1 MKQSNFAKRLISLL
15 LVVIMIATLL
25 PLSTIAAAAAD
36 PAKNNIVTSANKGVT
51 GIDTSTLN
59 KKGTINWPVKIYD
72 NLSDGMLF
80 EFAQYQG
87 SSFLSNSSNPKASS
101 SYSSTGGQY
110 VLGQPM
116 PYGGRFVTDYTADA
130 AYSTN
135 AYVTQYGNGRGIRY
149 VPTRMAASNYN
160 NPQYLRLKINTSA
173 YSGSNR
179 NFYVSNFR
187 NDNGLNA
194 HYSTIRYM
202 VMVYRS
208 SGINTT
214 TKADYFGTSMDPM
227 SFLVNRVTSETTSTE
242 TSSWL
247 RYGVSSW
254 TNSSTWT
261 YRVIDLQSLGFN
273 AYYTNGLSITP
284 NFSSTSA
291 YLDLSHVGYFT
302 TSAAAETYG
311 KQCLEFLKD
320 PGEYV
325 SGTQWNTANNTA
337 FGMLFSSNG
346 TAWASGGGN
355 PLTSTNAGLHGGYYT
370 YQIGYRP
377 SVDANADTYNNNRK
391 TGRDSTT
398 GRFNGTG
405 DLIGDNGIHYIHTD
419 YGTNGVYDMSSLD
432 FGGYSLLEDC
442 TKGLWTAGLLQNT
455 LGADGTPQYK
465 QDTVE
470 YIADLL
476 SKTLTIP
483 QKGTN
488 GYNNYNYVAG
498 VKNAAQYGTT
508 NGTANDLA
516 QGLRNCLGITFTS
529 GQSRG
534 STPKMGTYAETLA
547 KANDLKGAF
556 LPIANAGKIT
566 TCMDAAYYLLH
577 NLFVADSY
585 NQLQDDFQYLTLSS
599 AVLDNGTDAFV
610 LDGGFSYG
618 ASLQDLIDEKITQ
631 AEYKAAAKNAV
642 VYSSFHNGGVGRI
655 YHDQVDEK
663 DLVYYADAEYART
676 TRFPF
681 LPVVDS
687 EGVYAGET
695 KSYYNGEDEKRN
707 YDTQNGTYNER
718 NYGYTLASNGEFVF
732 NEEDDLYFE
741 FEGDDDVYLF
751 INNQL
756 VLDIGGGHS
765 ISNASIKV
773 NEYVAWAKEV
783 IKNPSNYSAQ
793 ELARAQALNLEN
805 GEIASF
811 DFYYMERH
819 GYGANCRI
827 VTNMHVTDPSLRVSK
842 SAYQGGKEVEYGGIV
857 DADKPIAYNFTIT
870 NSGNQKLYNLS
881 LDDKNIGVSLTPD
894 NGLYVAGDGNDTEL
908 DDINGYYVTDA
919 RGEKLDA
926 TDIVAYVSGWEKVDS
941 GGDYIESSR
950 VYTKVEAGAGTHIYH
965 DNLEIRFKSND
976 ELKKFLKT
984 LESAE
989 TDNSSVGEELT
1000 QKGAGLWVDASVTF
1014 TGIYYTMTDE
1024 QSEEGVFNN
1033 TVYAEGVTT
1042 VERDDPAA
1050 ITKVSEARH
1059 RVYVTAIPCYY
1070 QWAGND
1076 LFISKQRVLD
1086 DASAEAGNAS
1096 SMLHDYIAFFNTVG
1110 GDISKFGTVFCDRL
1124 GHQVD
1129 ASTYPN
1135 VVLGYQAG
1143 DGQFG
1148 YKTNYDTPG
1157 IYEFHILMY
1166 LYGKSGDIET
1176 MNLGEYAVVRVLI
1189 IVTDV
1194 GDAQYVLDYGLA
1206 TETLDKGGELFKGDE
1221 LLGDLSGTEAK
1232 VMGITGTQPSYL
1244 NVTSKTN
1251 DYNRINFSA
1260 ADLASSNKINT
1271 EDGYYTANIA
1281 IGDLGKKI
1289 NYDKNSGRYTIVDS
1303 GTVTVHVD
1311 APVAWDELFLYYW
1324 YDDGRN
1330 NVWPGDS
1337 MTMTSHGNFELT
1349 IPDNVPH
1356 VIISNGTNQTVNL
1369 DLTPGKEAWIDIDGT
1384 LNADEKLY
1392 ANVTYKTT
1400 DGVIHA
1406 KVPEGWG
1413 DVYIYCWDAFGNGLT
1428 SWPGIQVEEIDSDGF
1443 YTYTIPADITNV
1455 IVNNGDKGKQTSD
1468 LVVYAGSE
1476 TWITVNATPSGTN
1489 EEVGID
1495 YYGATSSRSTETIR
1509 MHASVPDDWQGASVY
1524 YWNSNG
1530 SATGVEW
1537 PGIAMTKGTDGLYHV
1552 EGIPADV
1559 TNVIIND
1566 GKQAGALQ
1574 TQNLSITPGAETWF
1588 TITAPYKSSTTTVEA
1603 TVPADWSEVR
1613 VYFFNDSG
1621 TVGTEWPGITPAKVT
1636 DNTYSIAVPDG
1647 ATKYIVNNNNN
1658 GKQTQNLFVTRG
1670 IVNKVE
1676 VNSANVA
1683 TPLTETTIIV
1693 SPQKSWRNVNVH
1705 YWNTTT
1711 NVGSE
1716 WPGVAAEMNEDGTFT
1731 ATIPAGYNAFLL
1743 NNGIEQTGD
1752 IFDFYMGGENLVTV
1766 YEDLT
1771 YRLDLNY
1778 NVDIVYG
1785 ENADKEGFTFTPTDF
1800 MDSEYNI
1807 WMAITVHETDINVN
1821 NKPTALGSA
1830 VNIGKEVQMY
1840 KKITVLPANV
1850 VYYEDDFA
1858 GIIYD
1863 NTTSNV
1869 INHYGDGSGSLGQSV
1884 DQNQQYGK
1892 DSVYQGS
1899 ENDEMTGGS
1908 LTDVYINDSSSF
1920 ASFWFTGTGFEIIGH
1935 THAEGSGTLRAYIYD
1950 ESGKLVKK
1958 VPVITE
1964 FDNGADGGTE
1974 GISAVPLIR
1983 VNNLEFGKYK
1993 VELSG
1998 IPVYDMDAWDGT
2010 NLPPTL
2016 ESYVC
2021 IDGVRIFQPLQENK
2035 PDGETGLI
2043 SKGASYTV
2051 DTGLSNHV
2059 TSLTDGVYVT
2069 GKWYGGSWMGFNKN
2083 SNVDANGQGVVT
2095 LDLGKTYCIEDI
2107 RANISSTFT
2116 TDGIG
2121 NPTYVEVYYANSLEE
2136 QFKFAGNINIET
2148 TQTDT
2153 VRWCDLMFSEG
2164 LSNIDARY
2172 LRVKFGP
2179 ACNNLSWVMVDEIE
2193 VYGYEKAHV
2202 ENGSHDAYLETED
2215 GATFAEVRNL
2225 VADRK
2230 SFAIKYDDN
2239 DGLSVSGGTS
2249 TWIENRNNSLP
2260 SDFNSKWTNNIVNSA
2275 NDYLIAGPNNEVYVM
2290 ETTEADK
2297 SALVFYVRETA
2308 DTVHNLQLAIRALD
2322 YGAFIGSEETGNAIA
2337 EIQYGVYNEN
2347 GEFAWKTLTTTVS
2360 SAEQYFAVP
2369 YTECPYDAE
2378 NDRYQVVIRVAD
2390 TTPTGMASFTSA
2402 KSKGIDFLELNTSEV
2417 PDVIYSDEVANTIID
2432 SNGNTL
2438 ETSKFVDFLKLAGQ
2452 MESDDVVEP
2461 EDPETPEEPVVIEG
2475 VSTSAMGALYD
2486 SFTADTASDFAITE
2500 TSRIYI
2506 VTPNDYEMPSESI
2519 QQTVKLAQSQFKADN
2534 YDMEIVWGLEEFS
2547 RAGDI
2552 IVYVDSSYTYGA
2564 EGYNIE
2570 VSDRAVVK
2578 SVDTDGLLYGLN
2590 TLQKHFRY
2598 AGTNAIEGFTLTDA
2612 PDTKERTVHLDMAR
2626 KYLTKEFIQNYIAEM
2641 SWMGYNALELH
2652 LAEDGGFRS
2661 NIWDGTADFVSPTGN
2676 DFSWAIG
2683 SMLQPWCYD
2692 CPDPDMGKYLTAA
2705 ELVEICETAKE
2716 YHIEIIPSFDTPAHV
2731 GWMTKKYET
2740 EYNAGNTSVSTF
2752 NYGGQSYTLP
2762 NRINYRTTN
2771 TYDYA
2776 VLNLGNA
2783 NVQKFAF
2790 AMYTDLAAFF
2800 HQYAGSTHFNIGADE
2815 VGLATTDTWD
2825 YADFI
2830 DYVNDLNDVIKGQGY
2845 ESIRMYNDFADRP
2858 KYQSMTDRTLPE
2870 LDDDIEI
2877 VFWDGPNTNGASW
2890 DSTTD
2895 IKKADAWVAEGRNI
2909 YSGIQFW
2916 TYYTSRIANTPGYE
2930 DNANFGKDSR
2940 DPTNTWWTFY
2950 RNQEDYSYAEW
2961 DPTRFSEY
2969 TDTDY
2974 SYYYDGEYLKG
2985 GYFMVWLDYAGVNTE
3000 TEHWQGVWDST
3011 NTSSNGKYFYSLIY
3025 RMWSNAAKQ
3034 WNWDLDDTL
3043 TFADFKTFRDKM
3055 GYFPGYDTANS
3066 TTTSDYMSA
3075 TILPESAEIS
3085 EESYYPTYKVTFK
3098 NYDGTVLKS
3107 QYVYHGSSATAPAV
3121 PERPDDVW
3129 YTYKFAGWDKEFTNI
3144 TADTVLTA
3152 TYTSE
3157 ATVAGKIGYLEVK
3170 VSGGTNFNISI
3181 NDETPRPM
3189 GTKFVNASMEFGK
3202 KVVVTAETTNG
3213 NRFIGWVSAKTGD
3226 VLSTERTY
3234 TFYTSGNDVLIAL
3247 FDTDLVSKGTVT
3259 FRNDK
3264 TNQII
3269 DIQYYASGETIIFP
3283 EDVTYA
3289 GYKFVGWSLT
3299 EAEIQARLSE
3309 GKDVTVYPEWEIEDQ
3324 YFSITVE
3331 GGYVSSHGGMKDG
3344 KYVGYK
3350 GTTITAKDA
3359 PNGKTFAYWEDQYGD
3374 IVSYDA
3380 DYKFYPFEDCTY
3392 TAVYVINTDEI
3403 FDVIG
3408 SYEPVVEETPDEYTF
3423 RVYFKNNWKW
3433 TEVSTYYW
3441 GAGEDLPWPGAPMT
3455 FLETE
3460 GTDDIY
3466 FIDLPVGV
3474 QGFVINGMDNGSANQ
3489 TPDITEFVDGRT
3501 YSMAWNSTDGNVAV
3515 IDDSRVEGT
3524 GELKEDKNTIY
3535 ISTERNSE
3543 WSASNRYVAVYA
3555 AVSDDEGAEGAWYIC
3570 EALTFN
3576 GYFVVK
3582 TPVRFEQITVALFD
3596 VNVTT
3601 PTMDAALAK
3610 IENLVV
3616 HPDDETNMLIVEAS
3630 GGFNVANMITGYF
3643 LNSHKWTNFTV
3654 YVTTEGGAN
3663 YRVDKVL
3670 EGKMNGYDLYG
3681 FELPDN
3687 AHKILVKNNATG
3699 ESFEYTAEGTIA
3711 ANTVYGFKGVAATID
3726 TDVVTS
3732 VYIDTLSRGDAN
3744 TVYFSW
3750 SVPETSGC
3758 TFVNAG
3764 VLLVKEED
3772 YNEDNFALGTIDPAV
3787 IQFAPA
3793 RKYQTATGVHSVT
3806 IPAVVPGDAW
3816 IACSFV
3822 QYRDEQGKLQI
3833 KYSKQVTG
3841 TK

>member
-1 MKQSNFAKRLISLL
+1 MKQSNFSKRLISLL

-25 PLSTIAAAAAD
+25 PLSTIAAAAVN
-36 PAKNNIVTSANKGVT
+36 KNDIVISANKGVT
-51 GIDTSTLN
+51 GINTSTLN

-80 EFAQYQG
+80 EFAQYG
-87 SSFLSNSSNPKASS
+87 GDSL
-101 SYSSTGGQY
+101 YSTGERYTGGGGQY
-110 VLGQPM
+110 VLGNPM
-116 PYGGRFVTDYTADA
+116 PYTTAWGYDFTTETSYAKTVNSDYSDSENKSHKKTHVAAVDYSSPRYMRITMASGGY
-130 AYSTN
+130 
-135 AYVTQYGNGRGIRY
+135 
-149 VPTRMAASNYN
+149 
-160 NPQYLRLKINTSA
+160 NTSYKNCMIA
-173 YSGSNR
+173 NFKEDFGSNA
-179 NFYVSNFR
+179 
-187 NDNGLNA
+187 NA
-194 HYSTIRYM
+194 VNNQYM
-202 VMVYRS
+202 MMVYRANGLS
-208 SGINTT
+208 
-214 TKADYFGTSMDPM
+214 ATSNDTHYIG
-227 SFLVNRVTSETTSTE
+227 F
-242 TSSWL
+242 
-247 RYGVSSW
+247 
-254 TNSSTWT
+254 NSSRNGSNWGRFNDGGIKDVDGNYVRNTSGKWKCV
-261 YRVIDLQSLGFN
+261 VIDLQSNCGPGNWSSHKSYGFDELYVRLGLDSSSDYFDL
-273 AYYTNGLSITP
+273 AYL
-284 NFSSTSA
+284 NFFPDATSA
-291 YLDLSHVGYFT
+291 K
-302 TSAAAETYG
+302 AYG
-311 KQCLEFLKD
+311 AQCLQFMSS
-320 PGEYV
+320 PGEYIK
-325 SGTQWNTANNTA
+325 GKTWNAANNTA
-337 FGMLFSSNG
+337 FGMLYATNG
-346 TAWASGGGN
+346 GDHNGSGYGGA
-355 PLTSTNAGLHGGYYT
+355 PVTSTLGGTHAGYYT
-370 YQIGYRP
+370 HQIGLRP
-377 SVDANADTYNNNRK
+377 SVDANADAYNNNRK
-391 TGRDSTT
+391 DGKDSA

-405 DLIGDNGIHYIHTD
+405 NVIGDNGIHFISYSYRSTA
-419 YGTNGVYDMSSLD
+419 NGETAYSMRNLD
-432 FGGYSLLEDC
+432 FGGYNLLEDC
-442 TKGLWTAGLLQNT
+442 TRGLFTAGLLEST

-465 QDTVE
+465 QDTIE

-483 QKGTN
+483 QYGTN
-488 GYNNYNYVAG
+488 GNANYSYVAG
-498 VKNAAQYGTT
+498 VKNAAQFGTT
-508 NGTANDLA
+508 NGKANDLA

-547 KANDLKGAF
+547 KAKDLKGAF
-556 LPIANAGKIT
+556 LSIANAGKIK

-585 NQLQDDFQYLTLSS
+585 NQFQDDFQYLTLSS

-618 ASLQDLIDEKITQ
+618 ASLQDLISGKITQ
-631 AEYKAAAKNAV
+631 AQYKAAAKNAV

-655 YHDQVDEK
+655 YHDQVNEK
-663 DLVYYADAEYART
+663 DLVYYSNSEGSRT

-695 KSYYNGEDEKRN
+695 KSYYFAEDEKRN
-707 YDTQNGTYNER
+707 YDTQNGTYRGR

-732 NEEDDLYFE
+732 NEEDELYFE

-765 ISNASIKV
+765 ISNASINV
-773 NEYVAWAKEV
+773 NEYVAWAREV
-783 IKNPSNYSAQ
+783 VKNPTKYTAQ
-793 ELARAQALNLEN
+793 ELARAQALDLEN

-827 VTNMHVTDPSLRVSK
+827 VTNMHVTDPDLRVDK
-842 SAYQGGKEVEYGGIV
+842 SAYQGGKEIEYGGIV

-881 LDDKNIGVSLTPD
+881 LDDKNIGVSFTPD

-919 RGEKLDA
+919 RGEKLDP

-941 GGDYIESSR
+941 GGDYVENSR
-950 VYTKVEAGAGTHIYH
+950 VYTKVEAGTGTHIYH

-989 TDNSSVGEELT
+989 TDNSTVGEELT
-1000 QKGAGLWVDASVTF
+1000 QKGSGLWVDASVTF
-1014 TGIYYTMTDE
+1014 TGVYYTMTDD
-1024 QSEEGVFNN
+1024 QEEAGVFNN
-1033 TVYAEGVTT
+1033 TVYAEGITT
-1042 VERDDPAA
+1042 IDPNDPAA

-1070 QWAGND
+1070 QWAGKD

-1086 DASAEAGNAS
+1086 DASAEAGNVS
-1096 SMLHDYIAFFNTVG
+1096 SMLHDYIAFFITVG
-1110 GDISKFGTVFCDRL
+1110 GDISKFGTVFCDRM
-1124 GHQVD
+1124 GNRVD

-1143 DGQFG
+1143 DGQYG
-1148 YKTNYDTPG
+1148 YKANYDAPG

-1166 LYGKSGDIET
+1166 LNGKSGDIKT
-1176 MNLGEYAVVRVLI
+1176 MNLGEYAIVRVLI

-1194 GDAQYVLDYGLA
+1194 GDAQYVLDYGLG

-1260 ADLASSNKINT
+1260 ADLDSNNKIKT
-1271 EDGYYTANIA
+1271 EDGYYTANIG
-1281 IGDLGKKI
+1281 ITELGKKI
-1289 NYDKNSGRYTIVDS
+1289 NYDKNSGRYTIIDS
-1303 GTVTVHVD
+1303 GTVTVHAD
-1311 APVAWDELFLYYW
+1311 APVAWDQLFLYYW

-1330 NVWPGDS
+1330 NVWPGDP
-1337 MTMTSHGNFELT
+1337 MTMTSHGNFEVT

-1369 DLTPGKEAWIDIDGT
+1369 DLTPGKEAWVDIDGT

-1400 DGVIHA
+1400 EGVIHA

-1413 DVYIYCWDAFGNGLT
+1413 DVYIYCWDAFGNGLA

-1443 YTYTIPADITNV
+1443 YTYIIPADITNV

-1476 TWITVNATPSGTN
+1476 TWITVNSTPSGTN
-1489 EEVGID
+1489 EEMGID

-1509 MHASVPDDWQGASVY
+1509 MHASVPADWQGAAVY

-1530 SATGVEW
+1530 SATGVKW
-1537 PGIAMTKGTDGLYHV
+1537 PGIAMTKGEDGFYHV

-1566 GKQAGALQ
+1566 GRQAGAYQ

-1588 TITAPYKSSTTTVEA
+1588 TITAPHKTSSATIEA
-1603 TVPADWSEVR
+1603 TVPADWGDVR
-1613 VYFFNDSG
+1613 VYFFNDAG
-1621 TVGTEWPGITPAKVT
+1621 AVGTAWPGITPAKVS

-1658 GKQTQNLFVTRG
+1658 GKQTQNLRVTHG
-1670 IVNKVE
+1670 ITNKIE
-1676 VNSANVA
+1676 VDSANV
-1683 TPLTETTIIV
+1683 TTSLLETTIIV
-1693 SPQKSWRNVNVH
+1693 SPQKNWRNVNIH
-1705 YWNTTT
+1705 YWNSTT
-1711 NVGSE
+1711 GASSE
-1716 WPGVAAEMNEDGTFT
+1716 WPGVAAEMNDDGTFT
-1731 ATIPAGYNAFLL
+1731 AKIPAGYDGFLL
-1743 NNGIEQTGD
+1743 NNGIEQTGN
-1752 IFDFYMGGENLVTV
+1752 ITDFYLGGENLVTV

-1778 NVDIVYG
+1778 KVDIVYG

-1821 NKPTALGSA
+1821 NKPTALGKA

-1863 NTTSNV
+1863 NSTSNV

-1950 ESGKLVKK
+1950 SNGKLVKK

-2021 IDGVRIFQPLQENK
+2021 IDGVRIFQPLA
-2035 PDGETGLI
+2035 DGD
-2043 SKGASYTV
+2043 V
-2051 DTGLSNHV
+2051 
-2059 TSLTDGVYVT
+2059 
-2069 GKWYGGSWMGFNKN
+2069 
-2083 SNVDANGQGVVT
+2083 
-2095 LDLGKTYCIEDI
+2095 
-2107 RANISSTFT
+2107 
-2116 TDGIG
+2116 
-2121 NPTYVEVYYANSLEE
+2121 
-2136 QFKFAGNINIET
+2136 
-2148 TQTDT
+2148 
-2153 VRWCDLMFSEG
+2153 
-2164 LSNIDARY
+2164 
-2172 LRVKFGP
+2172 
-2179 ACNNLSWVMVDEIE
+2179 
-2193 VYGYEKAHV
+2193 
-2202 ENGSHDAYLETED
+2202 NGSNDAYLETED
-2215 GATFAEVRNL
+2215 GAYFEEIRNF

-2230 SFAIKYDDN
+2230 SFAIKYDDT

-2322 YGAFIGSEETGNAIA
+2322 YGAFMGSEETGNAIA

-2360 SAEQYFAVP
+2360 SAEQYFTVP

-2390 TTPTGMASFTSA
+2390 TTPTGMASFTSV
-2402 KSKGIDFLELNTSEV
+2402 KFKGIDFLELNTSEV

-2461 EDPETPEEPVVIEG
+2461 EEPETPEEPVVIEG

-2486 SFTADTASDFAITE
+2486 SFTPDTASDFAITE

-2552 IVYVDSSYTYGA
+2552 IVYVDSSYNYLADGYG
-2564 EGYNIE
+2564 IE
-2570 VSDRAVVK
+2570 VTDRAVVEAK
-2578 SVDTDGLLYGLN
+2578 DTDGLLYGLN

-2612 PDTKERTVHLDMAR
+2612 PDTEERIVHLDIAR
-2626 KYLTKEFIQNYIAEM
+2626 KYLTKEFIQNYMAEM
-2641 SWMGYNALELH
+2641 SWMGYNAIELH
-2652 LAEDGGFRS
+2652 LSEDAGFRS
-2661 NIWDGTADFVSPTGN
+2661 DFWDSNYFTSPTGN
-2676 DFSWAIG
+2676 DFTWLCG
-2683 SMLQPWCYD
+2683 SAPQYWNKLANGSK
-2692 CPDPDMGKYLTAA
+2692 PDVDQGRYLTTA
-2705 ELVEICETAKE
+2705 ELIEICETAKE
-2716 YHIEIIPSFDTPAHV
+2716 YHLEVIPSFDTPAHV
-2731 GWMTKKYET
+2731 GWITSNYY
-2740 EYNAGNTSVSTF
+2740 YNHQGKTF
-2752 NYGGQSYTLP
+2752 NYGGTTYTLP
-2762 NRINYRTTN
+2762 NMINSNGSITN
-2771 TYDYA
+2771 FNLA
-2776 VLNLGNA
+2776 HLNLGNETVRKLSYA
-2783 NVQKFAF
+2783 IH
-2790 AMYTDLAAFF
+2790 TDIAAFF
-2800 HQYAGSTHFNIGADE
+2800 KQYAGSTKFNICGDE
-2815 VGLATTDTWD
+2815 VEMDHITSWT
-2825 YADFI
+2825 YNDFVY
-2830 DYVNDLNDVIKGQGY
+2830 YVNDLAALLKDQNYTVM
-2845 ESIRMYNDFADRP
+2845 MYNDFVENTTHHKSTSPDVDP
-2858 KYQSMTDRTLPE
+2858 DIQIVYWTDAKTTYKSIDSWLEDKRT
-2870 LDDDIEI
+2870 IY
-2877 VFWDGPNTNGASW
+2877 NGM
-2890 DSTTD
+2890 
-2895 IKKADAWVAEGRNI
+2895 N
-2909 YSGIQFW
+2909 YW
-2916 TYYTSRIANTPGYE
+2916 TYYALRILDATSKDALNSGVWGFDARNPNNKWWSFYCNDEEIVYSGNSSYSHWNPTLFSKPTVLN
-2930 DNANFGKDSR
+2930 DNNKKLVSNSQLA
-2940 DPTNTWWTFY
+2940 
-2950 RNQEDYSYAEW
+2950 
-2961 DPTRFSEY
+2961 
-2969 TDTDY
+2969 
-2974 SYYYDGEYLKG
+2974 G
-2985 GYFMVWLDYAGVNTE
+2985 GYFMVWCDYMSLNTE
-3000 TEHWQGVWDST
+3000 AELWQGVWDDTYNYDGSKT
-3011 NTSSNGKYFYSLIY
+3011 TANGNYFYSLID
-3025 RMWSNAAKQ
+3025 RMWSNAEKQ
-3034 WNWDLDDTL
+3034 WNWDINNSLSFANFETL
-3043 TFADFKTFRDKM
+3043 RDKM

-3269 DIQYYASGETIIFP
+3269 DIQYYASGETIVFP
-3283 EDVTYA
+3283 DDITYA

-3309 GKDVTVYPEWEIEDQ
+3309 GKDVTVYPVWEIEDQ

-3392 TAVYVINTDEI
+3392 TAVFVINTEEI

-3408 SYEPVVEETPDEYTF
+3408 TYEPVVEEKPDEYTF

-3433 TEVSTYYW
+3433 TEVSAYYW
-3441 GAGEDLPWPGAPMT
+3441 GAGEALPWPGAPMT
-3455 FLETE
+3455 LLETE
-3460 GTDDIY
+3460 GSDDIY

-3555 AVSDDEGAEGAWYIC
+3555 AVSDEEGAEGAWYIC

-3576 GYFVVK
+3576 GYYVVK
-3582 TPVRFEQITVALFD
+3582 TPVRLEQITVALFD

-3610 IENLVV
+3610 IENRVI

-3630 GGFNVANMITGYF
+3630 GGFNVSNMITGYF

-3654 YVTTEGGAN
+3654 YVTTEGGAS
-3663 YRVDKVL
+3663 YKVDKTL

-3687 AHKILVKNNATG
+3687 AHKILVKNIATG
-3699 ESFEYTAEGTIA
+3699 ETFEYTPEGTIA
-3711 ANTVYGFKGVAATID
+3711 ANTVYGFKGVAAKID

-3732 VYIDTLSRGDAN
+3732 VYIDTLSRGDSN

-3793 RKYQTATGVHSVT
+3793 RKYQVATGVHSVT

>member
-1 MKQSNFAKRLISLL
+1 MKQSNFVKRLTSLL
-15 LVVIMIATLL
+15 LVVIMLVTLL
-25 PLSTIAAAAAD
+25 PLSSIAAMAATKD
-36 PAKNNIVTSANKGVT
+36 DIVTNEYKGVT
-51 GIDTSTLN
+51 GFKAGTLN
-59 KKGTINWPVKIYD
+59 QNGNINWPVKIYD

-87 SSFLSNSSNPKASS
+87 SSLLSSAGVPTSS
-101 SYSSTGGQY
+101 SDTSSYTGGQY
-110 VLGQPM
+110 VLGNPM
-116 PYGGRFVTDYTADA
+116 PYGGRFVTDYTTDA
-130 AYSTN
+130 AYSSN
-135 AYVTQYGNGRGIRY
+135 AYAQYAAGRGARY
-149 VPTRMAASNYN
+149 TVTNRSASNYN
-160 NPQYLRLKINTSA
+160 NPRYITLKPK
-173 YSGSNR
+173 SGAASNANR
-179 NFYVSNFR
+179 NYYVSYFR
-187 NDNGLNA
+187 NDNGLNVA
-194 HYSTIRYM
+194 PATIRYM
-202 VMVYRS
+202 VIVYRS
-208 SGINTT
+208 SGMNTST
-214 TKADYFGTSMDPM
+214 ATDFAGTSMAPL
-227 SFLVNRVTSETTSTE
+227 SVLINRVTNTTTSTE
-242 TSSWL
+242 TGTWL
-247 RYGVSSW
+247 RYDVSSW

-261 YRVIDLQSLGFN
+261 YRVIDLVSIGFSS
-273 AYYTNGLSITP
+273 YYTNGLSITP
-284 NFSSTSA
+284 NFANTSA
-291 YLDLSHVGYFT
+291 YMDISHVAYFTDT
-302 TSAAAETYG
+302 TSANTYG
-311 KQCLEFLKD
+311 NQCIEFMKA
-320 PGEYV
+320 PGEYI
-325 SGTQWNTANNTA
+325 SGTTWNIGNNTA
-337 FGMLFSSNG
+337 YGMLYSSNG
-346 TAWASGGGN
+346 EAWGSGGGA
-355 PLTSTNAGLHGGYYT
+355 STLAAANGGYYT

-377 SVDANADTYNNNRK
+377 SVDSNAATYNDKRLDGKDAN
-391 TGRDSTT
+391 

-405 DLIGDNGIHYIHTD
+405 NPIGDNGIHYVSNT
-419 YGTNGVYDMSSLD
+419 YGTDNTYDMRSLD
-432 FGGYSLLEDC
+432 FGGYQLLETT
-442 TKGLWTAGLLQNT
+442 TKGGFTAGLLEST

-465 QDTVE
+465 QDTIE

-483 QKGTN
+483 QKGSN
-488 GYNNYNYVAG
+488 GNNNYTYVAG

-516 QGLRNCLGITFTS
+516 QGLRNCLGITFSGNTS
-529 GQSRG
+529 GT
-534 STPKMGTYAETLA
+534 TPKMGTYAETMA
-547 KANDLKGAF
+547 KADDLKGAF
-556 LPIANAGKIT
+556 LTVAGNGKIT

-585 NQLQDDFQYLTLSS
+585 NQLQNDFQYFTLSS
-599 AVLDNGTDAFV
+599 ATLDNGTEAFIF
-610 LDGGFSYG
+610 DGGFSYG
-618 ASLQDLIDEKITQ
+618 ASLQDLIDGNITQ
-631 AEYKAAAKNAV
+631 AQYKAAAKNAV
-642 VYSSFHNGGVGRI
+642 VYSSYHNGGNGTI
-655 YHDQVDEK
+655 SHEQVDEK
-663 DLVYYADAEYART
+663 DLVYYANAEYART

-681 LPVVDS
+681 LPVVNPD
-687 EGVYAGET
+687 ENTPYAGET
-695 KSYYNGEDEKRN
+695 RSYYFAEDGKRSYN
-707 YDTQNGTYNER
+707 TELGTYRGR

-732 NEEDDLYFE
+732 NEEDELYFE

-756 VLDIGGGHS
+756 VLDIGAGHS
-765 ISNASIKV
+765 ISNASINV
-773 NEYVAWAKEV
+773 NEYVAWAREV
-783 IKNPSNYSAQ
+783 VKNPSNYTAE
-793 ELARAQALNLEN
+793 ELVRAQALDLED

-827 VTNMHVTDPSLRVSK
+827 VTNMHVTDPSLRVDK
-842 SAYQGGKEVEYGGIV
+842 SAYQGGKEIEYGGIV

-881 LDDKNIGVSLTPD
+881 LDDKNIGVSLTPE

-941 GGDYIESSR
+941 GGDYIYIESSR
-950 VYTKVEAGAGTHIYH
+950 EYTKVEAGTGTHIYH
-965 DNLEIRFKSND
+965 DNIEIRFNSND
-976 ELKKFLKT
+976 DLKKFLKT

-1033 TVYAEGVTT
+1033 TVYAEGITT
-1042 VERDDPAA
+1042 VDPDDPAA

-1070 QWAGND
+1070 QWAGKD

-1086 DASAEAGNAS
+1086 DASAEAGNTS
-1096 SMLHDYIAFFNTVG
+1096 SMLHDYIAFFNAVG
-1110 GDISKFGTVFCDRL
+1110 GDITKFGTVLCDRL

-1143 DGQFG
+1143 DGQYG

-1251 DYNRINFSA
+1251 DYNRIDFSA

-1311 APVAWDELFLYYW
+1311 VPVAWDELFLYYW

-1369 DLTPGKEAWIDIDGT
+1369 DLTPGKEVWIDIDGT

-1413 DVYIYCWDAFGNGLT
+1413 DVYIYCWDSFGNGLT

-1455 IVNNGDKGKQTSD
+1455 IVNNGDNGKQTSD

-1476 TWITVNATPSGTN
+1476 TWITVNATPSSTN
-1489 EEVGID
+1489 EEAGID
-1495 YYGATSSRSTETIR
+1495 YYGATSSRSTETIK

-1588 TITAPYKSSTTTVEA
+1588 TITAPYISSTTTVEA

-1621 TVGTEWPGITPAKVT
+1621 TVGTDWPGITPAKGT

-1670 IVNKVE
+1670 IANKVE

-1693 SPQKSWRNVNVH
+1693 SPQKSWRNVNIH

-1778 NVDIVYG
+1778 KIDIVYG

-1858 GIIYD
+1858 GIVYD

-1920 ASFWFTGTGFEIIGH
+1920 ARFWFTGTGFEIIGH

-1950 ESGKLVKK
+1950 SNGKLVKK

-1964 FDNGADGGTE
+1964 FDNGADGGKE

-1998 IPVYDMDAWDGT
+1998 IPVYDMDAWDGK

-2021 IDGVRIFQPLQENK
+2021 IDGVRIFQPLQEK
-2035 PDGETGLI
+2035 EPDGETGLI
-2043 SKGASYTV
+2043 STGASYTV

-2069 GKWYGGSWMGFNKN
+2069 GNSYYVGTWMGFNKDL
-2083 SNVDANGQGVVT
+2083 NVDENGQGVVT

-2107 RANISSTFT
+2107 RANIISTIT
-2116 TDGIG
+2116 SDGIG

-2153 VRWCDLMFSEG
+2153 IRWCDLMFSEG

-2179 ACNNLSWVMVDEIE
+2179 ACDNLSWVMVDEIE
-2193 VYGYEKAHV
+2193 VYGYEKGQV

-2215 GATFAEVRNL
+2215 GAYFEELRNF

-2322 YGAFIGSEETGNAIA
+2322 YGAFMGSEETGNAIA

-2360 SAEQYFAVP
+2360 SAEQYFTVP

-2390 TTPTGMASFTSA
+2390 TTPTGMASFTSV
-2402 KSKGIDFLELNTSEV
+2402 KFKGIDFLELNTSEV

-2486 SFTADTASDFAITE
+2486 SFTADTTSDFAITE
-2500 TSRIYI
+2500 TSRFYI

-2612 PDTKERTVHLDMAR
+2612 PDTKERTVHLDIAR
-2626 KYLTKEFIQNYIAEM
+2626 KYLTPEFIKNYIAEM
-2641 SWMGYNALELH
+2641 SWMGYNAIELH
-2652 LAEDGGFRS
+2652 FSEDVGFRA
-2661 NIWDGTADFVSPTGN
+2661 NFWDGTSDFVSPTGN
-2676 DFSWAIG
+2676 DFSWCIG
-2683 SMLQPWCYD
+2683 SAPQYWNKLANGSK
-2692 CPDPDMGKYLTAA
+2692 PDVDQGRYLSAA
-2705 ELVEICETAKE
+2705 ELIDIFDTCAE
-2716 YHIEIIPSFDTPAHV
+2716 YHIEVIPSFDSPGHV
-2731 GWMTKKYET
+2731 DWISKNYYANHQGKTFKYEGVT
-2740 EYNAGNTSVSTF
+2740 
-2752 NYGGQSYTLP
+2752 YTLP
-2762 NRINYRTTN
+2762 SMLNSNN
-2771 TYDYA
+2771 TVSNFTYSKLNIGNETIRKFSYA
-2776 VLNLGNA
+2776 L
-2783 NVQKFAF
+2783 
-2790 AMYTDLAAFF
+2790 YTDIGAFF
-2800 HQYAGSTHFNIGADE
+2800 KQYAGSTKFNIGGDE
-2815 VGLATTDTWD
+2815 IELESITTWT
-2825 YADFI
+2825 YTDFI
-2830 DYVNDLNDVIKGQGY
+2830 NYMNNLNSILKEQDYTV
-2845 ESIRMYNDFADRP
+2845 RMYNDCVE
-2858 KYQSMTDRTLPE
+2858 RTGTGYETAGAPE
-2870 LDDDIEI
+2870 LDEDIEI
-2877 VFWDGPNTNGASW
+2877 VFWSDDNTAYKSTSSWISDGRTMYNGL
-2890 DSTTD
+2890 
-2895 IKKADAWVAEGRNI
+2895 N
-2909 YSGIQFW
+2909 YW
-2916 TYYTSRIANTPGYE
+2916 TYYALRILDSTSTSALNSGVWGFDARNPL
-2930 DNANFGKDSR
+2930 NK
-2940 DPTNTWWTFY
+2940 WWSFY
-2950 RNQEDYSYAEW
+2950 RNQEDLSYAEW
-2961 DPTRFSEY
+2961 NPARFNGYKNS
-2969 TDTDY
+2969 TSITLTNDQ
-2974 SYYYDGEYLKG
+2974 LAG
-2985 GYFMVWLDYAGVNTE
+2985 GYFMVWCDYMSLNTE
-3000 TEHWQGVWDST
+3000 AELWQGVWDDTYNYDGSKT
-3011 NTSSNGKYFYSLIY
+3011 TANGNYFYSLID
-3025 RMWSNAAKQ
+3025 RMWSNAEKQ
-3034 WNWDLDDTL
+3034 WNWDINNSLEFDDYETL
-3043 TFADFKTFRDKM
+3043 RDKM
-3055 GYFPGYDTANS
+3055 GFFPGYDTANS

-3408 SYEPVVEETPDEYTF
+3408 TYEPVVEEEPDEYTF

-3441 GAGEDLPWPGAPMT
+3441 GAGEALPWPGAPMT
-3455 FLETE
+3455 LLETE

-3489 TPDITEFVDGRT
+3489 TPDITEFVEGRT

-3555 AVSDDEGAEGAWYIC
+3555 AVSDEEGAEGAWYIC

-3582 TPVRFEQITVALFD
+3582 TPVRLEQITVALFD

-3630 GGFNVANMITGYF
+3630 GGFNVSNMITGYF
-3643 LNSHKWTNFTV
+3643 LNSHKWTNFSV
-3654 YVTTEGGAN
+3654 YVTTEAGAN

-3687 AHKILVKNNATG
+3687 AKKILVKNIATG
-3699 ESFEYTAEGTIA
+3699 ETFEYTPEGTIA
-3711 ANTVYGFKGVAATID
+3711 ANTVYGFKSVAATID

-3793 RKYQTATGVHSVT
+3793 RKYQVATGVHSVT